1 MRVRVLFFGQIK
13 EITGTS
19 EEEVE
24 VLEGGDLQGL
34 LESYA
39 GRFPRLEAMRHAV
52 VLARNQ
58 EFADPSALL
67 SDGDEVAFLPPVS
80 GGSEPAEP
88 RMELSEEFIA
98 IVREPIDTGALV
110 AGLQR
115 AEDGAVVVFEGVV
128 RNHSGGKATLYLE
141 YEAYEPMAL
150 EQMRAL
156 AREARQRWPIDR
168 IGILHRLGRLE
179 IGEASVV
186 IVVTS
191 AHRHPAFEACRHTID
206 RLKETVPIW
215 KKEYFTDGAVWV
227 EGKWDEALTGV
238 DGKG

>member
-13 EITGTS
+13 EITGTF
-19 EEEVE
+19 EEVVE
-24 VLEGGDLQGL
+24 VLEGGDLRGL
-34 LESYA
+34 FESYA

-80 GGSEPAEP
+80 GGSGPAP
-88 RMELSEEFIA
+88 PKMELGEEFVA
-98 IVREPIDTGALV
+98 IVREPIDTRALV
-110 AGLQR
+110 ARLQQ

-128 RNHSGGKATLYLE
+128 RNESRGKATLYLE
-141 YEAYEPMAL
+141 YEAYESMAL
-150 EQMRAL
+150 EQMWAL
-156 AREARQRWPIDR
+156 AREACQRWPIDR